1 MDEKDW
7 LILKTLQEK
16 KSITKTA
23 SSVFISQPALSK
35 RLQQMEERFGVT
47 LAVRSKSGIELTP
60 EGDYLATCSAE
71 LLDRM
76 RSIDETVR
84 GMRGELQGTLRI
96 GASQF
101 STKYLLP
108 DILMRFKELHPRV
121 EFYLDGGWSTD
132 ISRMVHNGELH
143 IGFIR
148 NEHVRAEKKY
158 VLFRERTYICSKKPI
173 SLERL
178 PDEPLI
184 NHRTD
189 PLVKAR
195 FNAWWADNYSIPPR
209 ISMEVTSLDTATSMV
224 EHGLGYGVLSELVVN
239 RLGDGIHHYEMFHKN
254 GKPYYRHI
262 WLIYNTAARQ
272 LKLVEAFIDF
282 VIKFKYGNDMD
293 ALKPL

>member
-23 SSVFISQPALSK
+23 SAVFISQPALSK

-71 LLDRM
+71 LLDRV
-76 RSIDETVR
+76 RAIDEAIR

-96 GASQF
+96 GASAF

-108 DILMRFKELHPRV
+108 EILMRFKERHPLV
-121 EFYLDGGWSTD
+121 EFHLAGGWSSD
-132 ISRMVHNGELH
+132 IGRMVHAGELH
-143 IGFIR
+143 VGFIR

-158 VLFRERTYICSKKPI
+158 PILRERSYICSKKPL

-178 PDEPLI
+178 PEEPLI
-184 NHRTD
+184 SHRTD

-195 FNAWWADNYSIPPR
+195 FNAWWAANYSVPPR
-209 ISMEVTSLDTATSMV
+209 VSMEVDSVGTATDMV
-224 EHGLGYGVLSELVVN
+224 EHGLGYGILSELVVN
-239 RLGDGIHHYEMFHKN
+239 RLGSDIHRYEMFTKD
-254 GKPYYRHI
+254 GSPYFRHI
-262 WLIYNTAARQ
+262 WLIYNTTARQ
-272 LKLVEAFIDF
+272 LKLVEQFIDF
-282 VIKFKYGNDMD
+282 AIHFQFGNSMD
-293 ALKPL
+293 SLKPL